1 MVLITDV
8 DYDKM
13 QFSGGN
19 LHYLR
24 PGTRKMVAGN
34 WADGALSYPMRC
46 HHKYFMSSAT
56 RVYNVPNEELND
68 MTPLPVEQ
76 FVIQPKGIGK
86 ILEVP
91 SAIIWGRLK

>member
-1 MVLITDV
+1 M
-8 DYDKM
+8 
-13 QFSGGN
+13 N
-19 LHYLR
+19 
-24 PGTRKMVAGN
+24 
-34 WADGALSYPMRC
+34 
-46 HHKYFMSSAT
+46 SAT
-56 RVYNVPNEELND
+56 RVYNVPNEEFND